1 MVLGLCEIKCK
12 REQRY
17 RRLTDAL
24 LGPVLS
30 GESATGKK
38 LVLPL
43 TVRAEIFFPQ
53 EIVLR
58 VRQTLDFAEGFIH
71 SYSYE
76 VYRGEEKL
84 YWYDSW
90 PHPRIPELAATDPH
104 HKHVPPDLKHHRI
117 PAPTLTFDHPN
128 LPFLIQEIEQTLL
141 PGTSTK

>member
-1 MVLGLCEIKCK
+1 MPLTLEEYETFIYSLPVRYPAIQHALLNFLRLGL
-12 REQRY
+12 
-17 RRLTDAL
+17 LTA
-24 LGPVLS
+24 
-30 GESATGKK
+30 
-38 LVLPL
+38 

-58 VRQTLDFAEGFIH
+58 VRQTLDFAEGFIQ

-90 PHPRIPELAATDPH
+90 PHPQIPELATTDPH

-117 PAPTLTFDHPN
+117 PAPALSFDSPN
-128 LPFLIQEIEQTLL
+128 LPFLIQEIGQLLL
-141 PGTSTK
+141 PGT

>member
-1 MVLGLCEIKCK
+1 MPLTLEEYETFIYSLPA
-12 REQRY
+12 RY
-17 RRLTDAL
+17 PAIQHAL
-24 LGPVLS
+24 LNFIRLGPLT
-30 GESATGKK
+30 A
-38 LVLPL
+38 

-58 VRQTLDFAEGFIH
+58 VRQTLDFAEGFIQ

-90 PHPRIPELAATDPH
+90 PHPQIPELATTDPH

-117 PAPTLTFDHPN
+117 PAPALSFDRPN
-128 LPFLIQEIEQTLL
+128 LPFLIQEIEQVFFA
-141 PGTSTK
+141 GT